1 MRRKGEFPGAAADS
15 LPAEWNRWD
24 EWYNYKKISPDIK
37 VLYNLEE
44 SSYKGGENGEA
55 HPIMWYH
62 DYDGGRSFY
71 IGFGHTN
78 ESYSDKS
85 FLDAVKKGLTYAAG
99 DKKPDYK
106 SAYTRRAP
114 EANRFTKTVLKYFL
128 DEPTEMTV
136 LPDGRILFVER
147 KGNVKLYDPAS
158 DSIAVINT
166 FNVWSKS
173 EDGMIGL
180 TKDPGFESNHWL
192 YVFYSHPTESVNRLS
207 RFEFKDGKIDMAT
220 EKKLLDVAVQ
230 RQTCCHTGGSLAF
243 GPDGNLFISTGD
255 NTNPFES
262 DGYSPSDERPGR
274 EPFDALSSSSNTNDL
289 RGKILRIH
297 PEADGTYT
305 IPEGNLFPKGTDKT
319 RAEIYT
325 MGHRNPYRISVD
337 PRRGWVYWGEVGP
350 DAGNDSETRGPRG
363 YDEMNL
369 AMAPGYFGWPLFIGG
384 NYPYARYDFT
394 KKTVSPGADP
404 TAPKNYSPHN
414 TGIVDLPALSKP
426 FIWYPYDVSPD
437 FPLMGTG
444 GRNAMA
450 GPVYYSDQY
459 QGKPGA
465 FPDYLDGK
473 LIIYEWM
480 RGWVRLV
487 SLNKDGSIHDI
498 EPFMEGIE
506 FSNPMD
512 MEFGPDGK
520 LYMLEYGKTWF
531 AQNEDARLVRI
542 DWNSG
547 NRPPVATLVA
557 DARSGALPLTVNLDA
572 SGSSDPD
579 GGKLTYSLVIG
590 DKTLTS
596 ADGKF
601 REVLDKA
608 GVYRPKLTVTDN
620 AGVTSTTELVVIAGN
635 VTPSLSIA
643 VTGNETY
650 YFNGHSA
657 DYKVSVTDKED
668 GSTDNGSI
676 AADAVNVTVDFME
689 QGYDKTLI
697 AQGHQKPS
705 HPGLILIAESDCKS
719 CHMTDQR
726 SAGPSWREVA
736 KKYKGQP
743 GIVEKL
749 AAKVIKG
756 GTGVWGDVAMAAHPQ
771 ITPEKAASMISYVL
785 TLADEAEGKKGLTG
799 TVKFDKTSTQ
809 PFNTKSAW
817 LISASYEDRGANG
830 LPSLSSSTTYALR
843 APYLTGEDE
852 AVMNGPRVES
862 LPQVGKAFRNILDGG
877 SITFPNV

>member
-1 MRRKGEFPGAAADS
+1 
-15 LPAEWNRWD
+15 
-24 EWYNYKKISPDIK
+24 
-37 VLYNLEE
+37 
-44 SSYKGGENGEA
+44 
-55 HPIMWYH
+55 
-62 DYDGGRSFY
+62 
-71 IGFGHTN
+71 
-78 ESYSDKS
+78 
-85 FLDAVKKGLTYAAG
+85 
-99 DKKPDYK
+99 
-106 SAYTRRAP
+106 
-114 EANRFTKTVLKYFL
+114 
-128 DEPTEMTV
+128 
-136 LPDGRILFVER
+136 
-147 KGNVKLYDPAS
+147 
-158 DSIAVINT
+158 

-487 SLNKDGSIHDI
+487 
-498 EPFMEGIE
+498 
-506 FSNPMD
+506 
-512 MEFGPDGK
+512 
-520 LYMLEYGKTWF
+520 
-531 AQNEDARLVRI
+531 
-542 DWNSG
+542 
-547 NRPPVATLVA
+547 
-557 DARSGALPLTVNLDA
+557 
-572 SGSSDPD
+572 
-579 GGKLTYSLVIG
+579 
-590 DKTLTS
+590 
-596 ADGKF
+596 
-601 REVLDKA
+601 
-608 GVYRPKLTVTDN
+608 
-620 AGVTSTTELVVIAGN
+620 
-635 VTPSLSIA
+635 
-643 VTGNETY
+643 
-650 YFNGHSA
+650 
-657 DYKVSVTDKED
+657 
-668 GSTDNGSI
+668 
-676 AADAVNVTVDFME
+676 
-689 QGYDKTLI
+689 
-697 AQGHQKPS
+697 
-705 HPGLILIAESDCKS
+705 
-719 CHMTDQR
+719 
-726 SAGPSWREVA
+726 
-736 KKYKGQP
+736 
-743 GIVEKL
+743 
-749 AAKVIKG
+749 
-756 GTGVWGDVAMAAHPQ
+756 
-771 ITPEKAASMISYVL
+771 
-785 TLADEAEGKKGLTG
+785 
-799 TVKFDKTSTQ
+799 
-809 PFNTKSAW
+809 
-817 LISASYEDRGANG
+817 
-830 LPSLSSSTTYALR
+830 
-843 APYLTGEDE
+843 
-852 AVMNGPRVES
+852 
-862 LPQVGKAFRNILDGG
+862 
-877 SITFPNV
+877 